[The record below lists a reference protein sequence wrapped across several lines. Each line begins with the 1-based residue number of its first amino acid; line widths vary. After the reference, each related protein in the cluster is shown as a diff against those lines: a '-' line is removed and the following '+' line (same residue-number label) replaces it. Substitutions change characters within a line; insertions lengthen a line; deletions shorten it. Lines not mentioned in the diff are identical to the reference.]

1 VCLCGEHTFFLL
13 LEAGAG
19 VLRTMTTIHDS
30 AKGVAGCV

>member
-1 VCLCGEHTFFLL
+1 VCLCGEHTFFML
-13 LEAGAG
+13 LEGGVG

>member
-1 VCLCGEHTFFLL
+1 ML